1 MNVYAKVRAGG
12 TNGFGALGSLGS
24 TYKVDPSS
32 GAVIDCDDW
41 SNLFQGVCWN
51 PFAATVVP
59 SQSGSEAVGSPAAGA
74 TPPTSFTT
82 DTGLSLTQMVEYGGL
97 AVIGIAVLY
106 VFLNAKRR

>member
-1 MNVYAKVRAGG
+1 MNVYAKVRRGG
-12 TNGFGALGSLGS
+12 VGGIGQ
-24 TYKVDPSS
+24 TYKVDPST

-51 PFAATVVP
+51 PLAPSVVP
-59 SQSGSEAVGSPAAGA
+59 SQSGAAAVGSSAAA
-74 TPPTSFTT
+74 VTPTSFTA

-97 AVIGIAVLY
+97 ALIGIAVLY

>member
-12 TNGFGALGSLGS
+12 MGSLGS

-82 DTGLSLTQMVEYGGL
+82 DTSLSLTQMVEYGGL